1 VNGFVKLW
9 LVVLN
14 LWLTGAGVA
23 LALDHYV
30 VGGLSL
36 GAFMGLLSWAVYR
49 QKEEDSTW
57 D

>member
-1 VNGFVKLW
+1 MNGFVKLW

-36 GAFMGLLSWAVYR
+36 GAFMGLTTWAAINS
-49 QKEEDSTW
+49 QKENS
-57 D
+57 

>member
-1 VNGFVKLW
+1 MNGFVKLW

-49 QKEEDSTW
+49 QKGEDSNW